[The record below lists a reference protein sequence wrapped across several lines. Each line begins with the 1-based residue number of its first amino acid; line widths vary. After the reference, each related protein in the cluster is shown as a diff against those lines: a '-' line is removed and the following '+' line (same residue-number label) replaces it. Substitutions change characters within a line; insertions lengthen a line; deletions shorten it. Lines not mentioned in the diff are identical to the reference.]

1 MNLTAKKILLVVI
14 CSYVVAPVIVNAA
27 TTVPITQ
34 EEIEAILERD
44 QVKEVSS
51 TSLPADLKRRLG
63 QTVASTAD
71 AIKPAVTETVNKA
84 QQAIATATDK
94 ISSTSDQIKNNLE
107 NYQAQAKS
115 DLNNTILGRISAA
128 LSSIW
133 NAITHWFSGFFRGKP
148 LSGASD

>member
-1 MNLTAKKILLVVI
+1 MASSIRKFLLIII
-14 CSYVVAPVIVNAA
+14 CSYVMVPAVVDAA
-27 TTVPITQ
+27 AAPITQ

-71 AIKPAVTETVNKA
+71 AIKPAVTETINKA